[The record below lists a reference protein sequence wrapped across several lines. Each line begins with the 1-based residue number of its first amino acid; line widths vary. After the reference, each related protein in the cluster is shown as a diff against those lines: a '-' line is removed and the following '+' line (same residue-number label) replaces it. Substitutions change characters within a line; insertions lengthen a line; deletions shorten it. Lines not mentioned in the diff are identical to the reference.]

1 MFRPIPICV
10 CSNGH
15 NLFHNTPLEHLNL
28 HIFDVNLL
36 QKPSGKNMRSVLL
49 YNPSKTS
56 TTQWKKLGETPPTY
70 FMSLVSL
77 YKNLKEKIKR

>member
-1 MFRPIPICV
+1 
-10 CSNGH
+10 
-15 NLFHNTPLEHLNL
+15 
-28 HIFDVNLL
+28 
-36 QKPSGKNMRSVLL
+36 MRSVLL

-77 YKNLKEKIKR
+77 YKNLMEKIKR